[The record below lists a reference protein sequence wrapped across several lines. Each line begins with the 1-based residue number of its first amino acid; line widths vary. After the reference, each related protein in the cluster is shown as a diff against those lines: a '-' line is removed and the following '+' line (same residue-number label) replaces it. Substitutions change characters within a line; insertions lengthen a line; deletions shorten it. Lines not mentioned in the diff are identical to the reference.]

1 MAVVYFSL
9 GANIGDKRNNMITAV
24 ALLSERVGSILALSD
39 LYETTPWGFVS
50 ENNFLNAALMMDTTL
65 SPNEIL
71 ALTQERE
78 RNMGLSQKSEGE
90 YHDRVIDIDILM
102 YDDWVID
109 TPLLTLPHPLMHQRS
124 FVLGPLS
131 EIAHTCIHPV
141 LNRSIGELYLAL
153 PTKNR
158 KVCLYPEISLY
169 LCTRT
174 DVDRFVCLQPREKML
189 KSKFLFLSIASA
201 SSTCSQFKI

>member
-50 ENNFLNAALMMDTTL
+50 ENNFLNAALMMETTL
-65 SPNEIL
+65 SPYEIL
-71 ALTQERE
+71 GLTQDIERD
-78 RNMGLSQKSEGE
+78 MGRSQKSEGE

-141 LNRSIGELYLAL
+141 LNRSIGEFYLAL
-153 PTKNR
+153 PTNN
-158 KVCLYPEISLY
+158 
-169 LCTRT
+169 
-174 DVDRFVCLQPREKML
+174 
-189 KSKFLFLSIASA
+189 
-201 SSTCSQFKI
+201 SQANS

>member
-24 ALLSERVGSILALSD
+24 ALLSERVGSILALSG

-50 ENNFLNAALMMDTTL
+50 ENNFLNAALMMETTL
-65 SPNEIL
+65 SPYEIL
-71 ALTQERE
+71 ALTQEIE
-78 RNMGLSQKSEGE
+78 RDMGRSQKSEGE

-109 TPLLTLPHPLMHQRS
+109 TPLLTLPHPLMLQRS

-153 PTKNR
+153 PTNN
-158 KVCLYPEISLY
+158 
-169 LCTRT
+169 
-174 DVDRFVCLQPREKML
+174 
-189 KSKFLFLSIASA
+189 
-201 SSTCSQFKI
+201 SQANS